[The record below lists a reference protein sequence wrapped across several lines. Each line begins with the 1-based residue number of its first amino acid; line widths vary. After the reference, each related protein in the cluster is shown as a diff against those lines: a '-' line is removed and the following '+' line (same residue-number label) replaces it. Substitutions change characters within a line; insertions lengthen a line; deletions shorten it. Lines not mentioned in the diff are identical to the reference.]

1 MLGIV
6 STSCY
11 SRAAQGATTGQEDPD
26 FKDVAPKSMQMEQI
40 DKETIHLVLIFLIV
54 RVDGFM
60 IFNTGGFPLHAVP
73 CLSPTGKEFWN
84 LKSKDQTVH
93 FSLPISTFDS
103 FNFEIKTSAG
113 GTIAS
118 VLPKLNVH
126 FRIKRYSEQAIIPE
140 NKESLSFLA
149 MKVSFTILCLMAK
162 KRDWSCLILQ
172 KGLASLF
179 GLLGFDEKEQ
189 RFTTMPHRIRSSPWS
204 HTCPPSWT
212 CSSSSQ
218 TWSPQWTLSS
228 SSYTWTSAPSWPS
241 FPWVLS
247 FKSRGAFFA
256 WRAPI
261 LSWPRIMCSQVR
273 MLKFLEPS
281 REMP

>member
-1 MLGIV
+1 MQFLASPQQANNFRLLKQNTSKGNQYQTSQGINTF
-6 STSCY
+6 SLTILNYKIKTPTSQGNQHLFSSLY
-11 SRAAQGATTGQEDPD
+11 SK
-26 FKDVAPKSMQMEQI
+26 FSEQAI
-40 DKETIHLVLIFLIV
+40 T
-54 RVDGFM
+54 
-60 IFNTGGFPLHAVP
+60 
-73 CLSPTGKEFWN
+73 PTGKEFWN
-84 LKSKDQTVH
+84 LKSKDQTIH

-212 CSSSSQ
+212 CSSSSRR
-218 TWSPQWTLSS
+218 WSPQWTLSS

-247 FKSRGAFFA
+247 FEREECLVSVWLHFRISLNRVRSASSSSYTSSRT
-256 WRAPI
+256 
-261 LSWPRIMCSQVR
+261 Q
-273 MLKFLEPS
+273 PS
-281 REMP
+281 SS